1 MNDHIGGGRKE
12 NCYISGPGKG
22 ADTKEVRNTRLK
34 DRGTDLMKSHLCF
47 ILREVL
53 QKIHSVSQAI
63 TWMLLL
69 TTVCEKLSLPVPHW
83 FLSAALWW
91 RESRSCHYLPPFPSV
106 CFQSPG
112 ACAPSWLECE
122 WATDPSLGEGPIPG
136 LLPHLLHHMTGL
148 SLLQDIEV
156 LRKDCH
162 PFSR

>member
-1 MNDHIGGGRKE
+1 MIILVVGGKKIAIHLDLEKGLIQRK
-12 NCYISGPGKG
+12 SGTP
-22 ADTKEVRNTRLK
+22 DSRTEVQIWWKAT
-34 DRGTDLMKSHLCF
+34 CF

-136 LLPHLLHHMTGL
+136 LLPHLLHHMTGC